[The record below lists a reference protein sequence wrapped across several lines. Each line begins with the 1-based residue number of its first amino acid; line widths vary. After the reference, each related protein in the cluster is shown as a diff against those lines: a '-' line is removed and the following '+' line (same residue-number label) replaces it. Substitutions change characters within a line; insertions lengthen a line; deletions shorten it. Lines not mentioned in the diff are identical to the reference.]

1 MRNSQRPKLRFS
13 SLQLL
18 LLLLL
23 LWAARRPCAAGDE
36 EEEEEEEEKKEDA
49 DMPEWGS
56 MFPHCEGH
64 MQSPININTTAVSFS
79 AKLGPLLLSGYNVPP
94 EVKLPL
100 KNNGHTG
107 LPKKMTLGGGGFP
120 QPYQAA
126 QLHLHWG
133 SGLTRPGS
141 EHTVDGHRYA
151 DASGYPDGPMKYGLL
166 CVIKLQ
172 KHLGGGDQHRCFL
185 SVLSAVLCVCLQIH
199 VVHYSS
205 HFESIQEA
213 ASEPGGLAVLAAF
226 LQVGVETNEP
236 YQHILKHLSEIKEE
250 VAGFDVAKLLPD
262 DFGRY
267 FRYNGS
273 LTTPPCYQTVNWTVF
288 NQTVRLSQKQISML
302 EDTLRGDED
311 EPIQSNFRHLQDLY
325 GRSIFSSFH
334 SLEKVQPTDG
344 APRDRLDPLDSGKDG
359 APRDLDPPD
368 SGKDGIP
375 RDGLDP
381 PDSGKDGSP
390 RDGLHPPDS
399 GKDGAPRDGLDPPDS
414 GKDGAP
420 RDGLDPPD
428 SGKDAEKQVDTSL
441 HTGDIL
447 AILFGSLFVATALA
461 FLFYIHKH
469 RRLASRHRGQ
479 ATKPA
484 ALYVLAST
492 DEQAL

>member
-13 SLQLL
+13 SLQ
-18 LLLLL
+18 LLLL

-36 EEEEEEEEKKEDA
+36 EEEEEKEKEDA
-49 DMPEWGS
+49 GHPGHKDHHWSYKDMPEWGS

-100 KNNGHTG
+100 KNNGHTVLLG

-151 DASGYPDGPMKYGLL
+151 GE
-166 CVIKLQ
+166 
-172 KHLGGGDQHRCFL
+172 
-185 SVLSAVLCVCLQIH
+185 IH

-226 LQVGVETNEP
+226 LQVGMETNEP

-250 VAGFDVAKLLPD
+250 GEETVVAGFDVAKLLPD

-288 NQTVRLSQKQISML
+288 NQTVRLSQEQISML

-311 EPIQSNFRHLQDLY
+311 EPIQNNFRHLQDLY

-344 APRDRLDPLDSGKDG
+344 GLSSPLPDGPPSDRLDPL
-359 APRDLDPPD
+359 
-368 SGKDGIP
+368 
-375 RDGLDP
+375 
-381 PDSGKDGSP
+381 
-390 RDGLHPPDS
+390 
-399 GKDGAPRDGLDPPDS
+399 DS

-428 SGKDAEKQVDTSL
+428 SGKDAEKQVNTSL

-461 FLFYIHKH
+461 FLVYIHKH

-484 ALYVLAST
+484 ALYVPAST